1 MLRIIAGKYK
11 SRLIDTPPDGEK
23 TRPLPDRVRTS
34 IHNMLHGHY
43 EGMWFLDAFAGTGV
57 FGLECLSRGAAGVV
71 FIERDR
77 EIARLLKSNVE
88 KLGADER
95 ARVVQADALGPL
107 VLAECPKPVHVVFF
121 DPPYPIMED
130 PEQRVRVWEQFARCV
145 QMLDEG
151 GFGLIRTPWPYI
163 DHMPADER
171 GHHAKI
177 PISLEVPGAVGP
189 ETHTYG
195 STAVHWY
202 AREKAGVSN
211 RES

>member
-1 MLRIIAGKYK
+1 MLRIIAGQYK

-34 IHNMLHGHY
+34 IHNMLKGHY

-77 EIARLLKSNVE
+77 EIARLLKSNVD
-88 KLGADER
+88 KLGAGER

-107 VLAECPKPVHVVFF
+107 MLAECPKPVHVVFF

-171 GHHAKI
+171 GHHAKV

-202 AREKAGVSN
+202 AKAK
-211 RES
+211 